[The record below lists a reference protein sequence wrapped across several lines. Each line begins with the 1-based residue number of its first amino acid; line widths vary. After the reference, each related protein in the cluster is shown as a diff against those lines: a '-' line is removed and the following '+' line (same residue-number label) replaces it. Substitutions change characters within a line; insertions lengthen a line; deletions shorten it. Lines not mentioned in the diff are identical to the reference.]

1 MNATASIDERSF
13 RRILSRN
20 VALPIG
26 IGVLGAALFIALIGY
41 LLYVLSWVEHTDMVM
56 GKANEGFRYTLERE
70 SSLRGY
76 LIAGDDEFLDPFEE
90 ATPRLESRMEEL
102 AELVGD
108 NPVQLEKV
116 RRIEAMQERWGAFA
130 QEMIER
136 RRANQDVTTAIREK
150 RGKQLVDGIRRT
162 FADFIATEQQL
173 RHERN
178 ERASNTAIFTVVAYL
193 LFSLGFSG
201 LLAFIGRR
209 ELLGLSRTYGAT
221 LERQLADNQKL
232 QQQAWLREGQS
243 RLAEAIIG
251 QQSSS
256 SIGRAVLDFLAQY
269 LGMVVGALYVRQEN
283 GELRRVADYGFS
295 PEEQAREQ
303 AFADGAGMVGQ
314 VAVERRSRVLEGLAP
329 GYLKVNSGLGSDD
342 PLAVMLAPTAT
353 EGSVNGIV
361 ELGFLRPLD
370 ERDQAFLDAIGG
382 SLGASIEAARYR
394 QRLHDVLTETQ
405 QLNEEL
411 QVQQEE
417 LRTANEEL
425 EDQSRLIR
433 ESQASLETQQ
443 AELEQTNEQLNEKTL
458 RLVEQRDTLDE
469 RNHALDRARKELEQR
484 AEELER
490 ASRYKSEFLAN
501 MSHELRTPLNSSLI
515 LSKLLAENR
524 KGNLDGQQVKYA
536 ELIYSSGTDLLKLI
550 NDILDIAKV
559 EAGRLEIR
567 PEQTELA
574 RMVENLE
581 NLFRPQATEKQL
593 EFQVQVDAAAPRQ
606 FFSDSQRVEQILKNL
621 LSNAFK
627 FTHEGSV
634 RLRVRPAEGG
644 IAFEVADTGIGIS
657 QEQQNFIFEAFR
669 QADGTTNRRFG
680 GTGLGLSISR
690 NLAQMLGGSIVLRS
704 EPGQGS
710 LFTLWLPESYQAE
723 EAAPEPVE
731 PAPLPEPTPAP
742 DEEQPEVPAFP
753 DDRGLADQ
761 GGRCVLVIEDEPKF
775 AQILYDLAHELGY
788 RCLVA
793 QSAGEG
799 LRLAGAHGPDAI
811 LLDMRLPDDSG
822 LSVLQ
827 RLKDDPHTRHIPVH
841 VVSTDD
847 RTEPA
852 LHLGAIGYAQK
863 PTTRELLVDVFS
875 RLEAKL
881 TQKVKRVLVV
891 EGDASQRDG
900 ITRLVGDEDIQVV
913 AAERGEEA
921 LARLR
926 ETQFDCMIID
936 LKLPDMHGNELLKR
950 MAAEDLGTFPPV
962 IVYSSR
968 NLTRDEEED
977 LLKHSRSII
986 IKGARSPERLLDE
999 VTLFL
1004 HKVESSLSSERQR
1017 MLQTARN
1024 RDKVFEKRK
1033 VLVVDDDVRNIFA
1046 LISALDEKGTQ
1057 VVTAR
1062 NGQEAIDKLEENP
1075 DIDLVLMDVM
1085 MPVMDGY
1092 EATRRIRQ
1100 EPRWARLP
1108 IIAVTAKAM
1117 KDDQEQCMKAGASD
1131 YLAKPIDLERLFSL
1145 IRVWLPQLE
1154 RF

>member
-13 RRILSRN
+13 RRILARN

-26 IGVLGAALFIALIGY
+26 VGVLGATLFIALIGY
-41 LLYVLSWVEHTDMVM
+41 LLYVLSWVEHTDVVM
-56 GKANEGFRYTLERE
+56 GKANEGFRYTLDRE
-70 SSLRGY
+70 SSLRGF
-76 LIAGDDEFLDPFEE
+76 LIAGEDVFLDPFED
-90 ATPRLESRMEEL
+90 AGPRLDSRM
-102 AELVGD
+102 AELTELVKD
-108 NPVQLEKV
+108 NPIQVEKI
-116 RRIEAMQERWGAFA
+116 RRIESMQEQWARFA
-130 QEMIER
+130 NQMIEQ
-136 RRANQDVTTAIREK
+136 RRAGQDITAAVREK
-150 RGKQLVDGIRRT
+150 RGKQLVDGIRQT
-162 FADFIATEQQL
+162 FAEFIAAEQQL
-173 RHERN
+173 RHDRN
-178 ERASNTAIFTVVAYL
+178 ERASNTAIFTIAAYL
-193 LFSLGFSG
+193 LFSLSFSG
-201 LLAFIGRR
+201 LLAYFGRR
-209 ELLGLSRTYGAT
+209 ELLGLSSTYGAT
-221 LERQLADNQKL
+221 LERQIADNQKL

-243 RLAEAIIG
+243 RLAECIIG
-251 QQSSS
+251 QQSST

-269 LGMVVGALYVRQEN
+269 LGMVVGALYVRQED

-295 PEEQAREQ
+295 PEEQARDQ

-314 VAVERRSRVLEGLAP
+314 VAVERRTRVLEGLAP
-329 GYLKVNSGLGSDD
+329 SYLKVNSGLGSDE
-342 PLAVMLAPTAT
+342 PVSVLLAPTAT

-361 ELGFLRPLD
+361 ELGFLRALD

-382 SLGASIEAARYR
+382 SLGASLEAARYR
-394 QRLHDVLTETQ
+394 QRLHDILTETQ

-425 EDQSRLIR
+425 EDQSRVIR

-458 RLVEQRDTLDE
+458 RLQEQRDTLDE
-469 RNHALDRARKELEQR
+469 RNHALDQARKELQR
-484 AEELER
+484 RADELER

-515 LSKLLAENR
+515 LSKLLSENR
-524 KGNLDGQQVKYA
+524 KGNLDEQQVKYA
-536 ELIYSSGTDLLKLI
+536 QLIYSSGNDLLRLI

-574 RMVENLE
+574 RLVEGLE
-581 NLFRPQATEKQL
+581 NLFRPQAAEKSL
-593 EFQVQVDAAAPRQ
+593 VFEVQVEAAAPRQ

-627 FTHEGSV
+627 FTQEGSV
-634 RLRVRPAEGG
+634 RLRVRPADNG
-644 IAFEVADTGIGIS
+644 IAFDVADTGIGIS
-657 QEQQNFIFEAFR
+657 EEQRGFIFEAFR

-690 NLAQMLGGSIVLRS
+690 NLAEMLGGTIEVSS

-710 LFTLWLPESYQAE
+710 LFTLWLPENYLAKE
-723 EAAPEPVE
+723 TAPV
-731 PAPLPEPTPAP
+731 PAQPEPLPEPPRLGDEKPEAP
-742 DEEQPEVPAFP
+742 SFP
-753 DDRGLADQ
+753 DDRELPHR

-793 QSAGEG
+793 HSASEG
-799 LRLAGAHGPDAI
+799 LRLAGEHGPDAV

-827 RLKDDPHTRHIPVH
+827 RLKESSRTRHIPVH
-841 VVSTDD
+841 IVSTDD

-891 EGDASQRDG
+891 EGDASQRDS
-900 ITRLVGDEDIQVV
+900 IARLVGDEDIQVV
-913 AAERGEEA
+913 TAERGQEA
-921 LARLR
+921 LEQLR

-950 MAAEDLGTFPPV
+950 MATEDLGAFPPV
-962 IVYSSR
+962 IVYTSR

-1004 HKVESSLSSERQR
+1004 HKVESSLSSDRQR

-1046 LISALDEKGTQ
+1046 LISALDEKGAQ

-1062 NGQEAIDKLEENP
+1062 NGQEAIEKLDENP

-1085 MPVMDGY
+1085 MPVMDGF
-1092 EATRRIRQ
+1092 EATRRIRE
-1100 EPRWARLP
+1100 EPRWAKLP

-1117 KDDQEQCMKAGASD
+1117 KDDQEQCMRAGASD

-1145 IRVWLPQLE
+1145 IRVWLPKLE